1 MGTALLDTRAA
12 PSVRVGSLGDTH
24 GMRTGTWAAAAV
36 APLLLLAVLLARP
49 QIDGAWENHPA
60 HFWLVL
66 GAALVATALGFSV
79 ATAARRR
86 RDARLFLISLAFIAS
101 AAFLGLHALATPGVL
116 LGPNA
121 GFELATPVGLLLA
134 ALFAA
139 VASLELG
146 TKRADAT
153 LRLAPTLLVALGA
166 LVVVWA
172 AVSLAELPPLDDPLA
187 DERLDGWQLIL
198 AAVGVGLYGVAAFG
212 FLRLNRRRQERFV
225 LAFALAF
232 VLLAEAMVVIAWAR
246 NWQVSWWEWHVL
258 MLASFLLIA
267 FVARAEWHEERFSA
281 LYLDETL
288 AGTRDVSVIL
298 ADLAGYTG
306 YSERHPPDDVAAML
320 NAYYGRIIPLMERA
334 GGEVH
339 QIVGDELMVI
349 FGKDATIGDHALR
362 AARAALLLQRVAQR
376 TAAEHE
382 DWPRFRVGVSSGEVL
397 AGVVGAASGHR
408 KHGIVG
414 DVVNLAAR
422 LQASAPVGGVL
433 ISEETFRQLGARAVV
448 EALPPLRVKGK
459 RDPVTAYVLHRL
471 LRERD

>member
-1 MGTALLDTRAA
+1 
-12 PSVRVGSLGDTH
+12 
-24 GMRTGTWAAAAV
+24 MRTGTWVAVAV
-36 APLLLLAVLLARP
+36 APLLLLLVLLARP
-49 QIDGAWENHPA
+49 SIDGEWENHPA

-86 RDARLFLISLAFIAS
+86 RDARLFLISLAFIVS

-134 ALFAA
+134 ALFSAA
-139 VASLELG
+139 AAWELG
-146 TKRADAT
+146 PSRADVV
-153 LRLAPTLLVALGA
+153 LRLAPVLLVTVAA
-166 LVVVWA
+166 IVVAWA

-187 DERLDGWQLIL
+187 DESLDGWQLVL
-198 AAVGVGLYGVAAFG
+198 AALGVALYGLAAFG
-212 FLRLNRRRQERFV
+212 FLRLHRRRQERFV
-225 LAFALAF
+225 LAIALAF

-246 NWQVSWWEWHVL
+246 NWQVSWWEWHLL

-267 FVARAEWHEERFSA
+267 FIARAEWHEERFSA

-288 AGTRDVSVIL
+288 AGARDVSVIL
-298 ADLAGYTG
+298 ADLAGYTAF
-306 YSERHPPDDVAAML
+306 SERRTPEEVASML
-320 NAYYGRIIPLMERA
+320 NAYFERLIPLLERA

-339 QIVGDELMVI
+339 QIVGDELMVV
-349 FGKDATIGDHALR
+349 FGKDATVSDHAYR
-362 AARAALLLQRVAQR
+362 AARAALLLQRVAER
-376 TAAEHE
+376 AAAGHA
-382 DWPRFRVGVSSGEVL
+382 DWPRFRVGVSSGEVH

-422 LQASAPVGGVL
+422 LEAAAPVGGVL
-433 ISEETFRQLGARAVV
+433 ISAETFRAVGSRAVV
-448 EALPPLRVKGK
+448 EPLPPLQVKGK
-459 RDPVTAYVLHRL
+459 RDPVTAYL
-471 LRERD
+471 LLSLARNEAG